1 MKQVINTGKT
11 MKKLVVLLAILAVNT
26 TVQAQKETANWAFGY
41 NAGLTW
47 NTTQSFA
54 CTGANGTPNATLT
67 GLPTNIPG
75 IALQTDEG
83 CFSLSDHNGNLLF
96 YSDGMKIWDKNNALM
111 PNGSGMLGHPSSA
124 QSGVIL
130 PYPGQKNKFITASIG
145 ATQAPVYYSVIDM
158 TLNGGLGDVDTS
170 QKNVSLTGSGG
181 FTGES
186 LTAFKHANG
195 TDYWIIAPGK
205 GTTTIM
211 NAWLVTA
218 AGVQSTT
225 PVKSSLPITTPN
237 LSDPGGYM
245 KISPDGKH
253 FAFGVAPSSS
263 RLIIGDFDSNTG
275 VFSNPKNVS
284 VNAYGVEFS
293 NSGKYLYIS
302 GGSGVKVY
310 DFMALLS
317 NVSTAAKSVLSTSTY
332 GALQM
337 GPDGRLYIVIHKTK
351 NMGIVDNPEEYN
363 ALKVYTAPSF
373 LTGVGRLG
381 LPTFASSWF
390 TPLPEVCYAP
400 GISTGTSEPSKTII
414 STLDRVAVP
423 RNYADYRTGS
433 LILES
438 NNKGFVLTRIASP
451 ETAIANPV
459 TGMLVYDTTVNAL
472 KLYNGA
478 EWKLLEQACPY
489 IVNQE

>member
-1 MKQVINTGKT
+1 
-11 MKKLVVLLAILAVNT
+11 
-26 TVQAQKETANWAFGY
+26 
-41 NAGLTW
+41 
-47 NTTQSFA
+47 
-54 CTGANGTPNATLT
+54 
-67 GLPTNIPG
+67 
-75 IALQTDEG
+75 
-83 CFSLSDHNGNLLF
+83 
-96 YSDGMKIWDKNNALM
+96 
-111 PNGSGMLGHPSSA
+111 
-124 QSGVIL
+124 
-130 PYPGQKNKFITASIG
+130 
-145 ATQAPVYYSVIDM
+145 M